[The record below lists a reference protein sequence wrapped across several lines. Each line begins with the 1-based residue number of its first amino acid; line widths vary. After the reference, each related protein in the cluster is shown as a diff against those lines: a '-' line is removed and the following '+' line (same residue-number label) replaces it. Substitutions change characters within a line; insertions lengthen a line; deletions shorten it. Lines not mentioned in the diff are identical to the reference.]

1 MAEMRLA
8 DVRVSLP
15 AQAPVIMLQEV
26 EGARRILL
34 IFIGK
39 VEAEA
44 IVKAMRGSLVPR
56 PLTHDLFRDVLEE
69 LDVTLERVVITELRV
84 DDEGNG
90 TFYAELHLMIGTAKH
105 VVSARPSDAIALA
118 ARTSSPIFVADDLLE
133 AEGKLPEEESE
144 SEDDEMLVERFH
156 DFIEGI
162 RPEDFAS

>member
-1 MAEMRLA
+1 MVEMRLA

-15 AQAPVIMLQEV
+15 AQAPVIMLQEI

-44 IVKAMRGSLVPR
+44 IVKAMRGSVVPR
-56 PLTHDLFRDVLEE
+56 PLTHDLFRDALEE
-69 LDVTLERVVITELRV
+69 LGATLERVVITELRV

-90 TFYAELHLMIGTAKH
+90 TFYAELHLLLGDKRHI
-105 VVSARPSDAIALA
+105 VSARPSDAVALA
-118 ARTSSPIFVADDLLE
+118 ARTASPIFVADELID
-133 AEGKLPEEESE
+133 AEGKVPEDEPD
-144 SEDDEMLVERFH
+144 SEDDEVLVEKFH

>member
-26 EGARRILL
+26 EGLRRILL

-44 IVKAMRGSLVPR
+44 IVKAMRGSSVPR
-56 PLTHDLFRDVLEE
+56 PLTHDLFRDVIEE
-69 LDVTLERVVITELRV
+69 LGATLERVVITELRV

-90 TFYAELHLMIGTAKH
+90 TFYADLHLAVGEARH

-118 ARTSSPIFVADDLLE
+118 ARTSSPIFVSDDLLD
-133 AEGKLPEEESE
+133 AEGKVPEEETDSD
-144 SEDDEMLVERFH
+144 DDEQLVERFH

>member
-1 MAEMRLA
+1 MVEMRLA

-44 IVKAMRGSLVPR
+44 IVKAMRGSPVPR
-56 PLTHDLFRDVLEE
+56 PLTHDLFRDTLEE
-69 LDVTLERVVITELRV
+69 LGASLERVVITELRV

-90 TFYAELHLMIGTAKH
+90 TFYAELHLAVGERRH

-118 ARTSSPIFVADDLLE
+118 ARTASPIFVADDLID
-133 AEGKLPEEESE
+133 AEGKVPEEEPE

-156 DFIEGI
+156 DFIEGL